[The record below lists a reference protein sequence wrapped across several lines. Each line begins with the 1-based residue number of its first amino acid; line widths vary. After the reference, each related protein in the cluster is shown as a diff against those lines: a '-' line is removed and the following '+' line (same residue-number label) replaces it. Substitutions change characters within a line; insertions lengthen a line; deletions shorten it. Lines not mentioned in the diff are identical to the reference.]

1 MNNLSIVKNINNIHN
16 TKKTSHKMNTCY
28 MWFKM
33 VGITFI
39 FLGLLYEAFVFKSIE
54 NT

>member
-1 MNNLSIVKNINNIHN
+1 
-16 TKKTSHKMNTCY
+16 MNTCY
-28 MWFKM
+28 MWLKM
-33 VGITFI
+33 VGITLI